1 MSYRHGSGETFAKKL
16 RPYVDLIH
24 GNKLRECCKGF
35 KRITMETKRY
45 GLGGV
50 EHHPPINDAI
60 LPSYMTTTQVV
71 TTVKGKVCAFKNPK
85 LHKTRNIDFN
95 HIENHF

>member
-1 MSYRHGSGETFAKKL
+1 MVLERHLEKI
-16 RPYVDLIH
+16 RPDVNLIH

-35 KRITMETKRY
+35 KRVTMETKRY

-50 EHHPPINDAI
+50 EHNPPINDAI

-71 TTVKGKVCAFKNPK
+71 TLQKFYSK
-85 LHKTRNIDFN
+85 R
-95 HIENHF
+95 

>member
-1 MSYRHGSGETFAKKL
+1 MSYRHGSGETFAKK

-50 EHHPPINDAI
+50 
-60 LPSYMTTTQVV
+60 
-71 TTVKGKVCAFKNPK
+71 
-85 LHKTRNIDFN
+85 
-95 HIENHF
+95 